1 VVCIGGDGVRSRRR
15 RRSVRGGTDLV
26 IMVTVI
32 KTSLAEAKA
41 HLSELVDQAE
51 HKKKRIVILRHGKP
65 AAAIVPVEVAAP
77 KKPRAKVMT
86 DEEVLAF
93 FDDAARCGDPT
104 FPAVEDLV
112 RGRR

>member
-1 VVCIGGDGVRSRRR
+1 
-15 RRSVRGGTDLV
+15 
-26 IMVTVI
+26 MVTVI

-65 AAAIVPVEVAAP
+65 AAAIVPVEVAV
-77 KKPRAKVMT
+77 PRRARARAMT
-86 DEEVLAF
+86 DEEIRTF
-93 FDDAARCGDPT
+93 FEDAAQCGDPN
-104 FPAVEDLV
+104 FAAVDDLL